1 MEIATETERKYD
13 VPETFELPDL
23 VGAGAVTGVGGAE
36 THDLDAT
43 YFDTE
48 DLRLMRNRRTLRR
61 RSGGHDAGW
70 HLKTPADGEGR
81 TEHRLP
87 AAGENTATGE
97 NKAKAN
103 GKGGATRK
111 GAMTGKSAMAGNGA
125 TPGNDEVPDELAGL
139 VRAIVRRRPLAPVAR
154 LRTHRVETALRDAD
168 GRTLALVAQDQVR
181 AEAAGTESAWQEI
194 EVELVDGDPDLL
206 DEVERLLFAA
216 GARPAE
222 GPSKV
227 ARALAGRLA
236 AGKPEKTRSKINP
249 VLRYAR
255 EQRDAIVGLDPQ
267 ARRGEPRA
275 VHQMRV
281 ATRRLRSTLKTYRRW
296 FPETDLGDELRWLAG
311 VLGAVR
317 DPQVLEDA
325 LLAQVAQAGPEFAP
339 AAERVRAHLEH
350 RVEAGRT
357 ELAEALDS
365 DRYLTLLDRIDEL
378 VDTPKLAIPDPVG
391 RARKMLDKADRK
403 LDEALAS
410 GDQEEIHDSRKR
422 FKQARYAIELVTPEL
437 GNSAKRLVKTLTAL
451 QDGLGD
457 YQDSNIAREVL
468 RELGSGS
475 FHFGVLYGRQE
486 QVGRDALARV
496 PALAKA
502 ARRRKVRRVF

>member
-13 VPETFELPDL
+13 VPDSFELPDL
-23 VGAGAVTGVGGAE
+23 VGAGAIAGVDGAE

-43 YFDTE
+43 YFDTD
-48 DLRLMRNRRTLRR
+48 DLRLMRSRRTLRQ
-61 RSGGHDAGW
+61 RSGGNDAGW
-70 HLKTPADGEGR
+70 HLKTPGDGDGR

-87 AAGENTATGE
+87 
-97 NKAKAN
+97 
-103 GKGGATRK
+103 
-111 GAMTGKSAMAGNGA
+111 GNGS
-125 TPGNDEVPDELAGL
+125 DEVPGELTAL
-139 VRAIVRRRPLAPVAR
+139 VRSIVRRHPLGPVAR
-154 LRTHRVETALRDAD
+154 LRTHRVETPLRDAD
-168 GRTLALVAQDQVR
+168 GRTLALLALDQVH
-181 AEAAGTESAWQEI
+181 AESAGTESVWQEV
-194 EVELVDGDPDLL
+194 EVELVDGGPEVL
-206 DEVERLLFAA
+206 DEVERRLFAA

-236 AGKPEKTRSKINP
+236 AARPGKTKTKINP

-255 EQRDAIVGLDPQ
+255 EQRDAIIGYDPA

-296 FPETDLGDELRWLAG
+296 FPDSDLRDELRWLAAA
-311 VLGAVR
+311 LGAVR

-325 LLAQVAQAGPEFAP
+325 LLAQVAKAGPEFAP
-339 AAERVRAHLEH
+339 AAQRVRAHLEH

-357 ELAEALDS
+357 ELVEALDS

-378 VDTPKLAIPDPVG
+378 VDTPKLAIPDPVV
-391 RARKMLDKADRK
+391 RARQVLAKADRK
-403 LDEALAS
+403 LDEALES
-410 GDQEEIHDSRKR
+410 RVEEEIHDSRKG

-437 GNSAKRLVKTLTAL
+437 GKPAKRLVKTLTAL

-468 RELGSGS
+468 RELGSDS
-475 FHFGVLYGRQE
+475 FLFGVLYGRQE
-486 QVGRDALARV
+486 QVGKEALARV
-496 PALAKA
+496 PALVKA
-502 ARRRKVRRVF
+502 SRRRKVRRVF

>member
-23 VGAGAVTGVGGAE
+23 VGVGEIAAVDGAE

-48 DLRLMRNRRTLRR
+48 DLRLMRNRRTLRQ
-61 RSGGHDAGW
+61 RSGGNDAGW
-70 HLKTPADGEGR
+70 HLKTPGDGAGR

-87 AAGENTATGE
+87 A
-97 NKAKAN
+97 N
-103 GKGGATRK
+103 GT
-111 GAMTGKSAMAGNGA
+111 
-125 TPGNDEVPDELAGL
+125 EVPGELTAL
-139 VRAIVRRRPLAPVAR
+139 VRAIVRRSPLGPVAR
-154 LRTHRVETALRDAD
+154 LRTHRVETPLRDAG
-168 GRTLALVAQDQVR
+168 GRTLALVAQDRVT
-181 AEAAGTESAWQEI
+181 AESDGSETVWQEV
-194 EVELVDGDPDLL
+194 EVELVDGDATILDAVEQRLL
-206 DEVERLLFAA
+206 DA

-236 AGKPEKTRSKINP
+236 ATKGKKTRPQSNP
-249 VLRYAR
+249 VMLYAR
-255 EQRDAIVGLDPQ
+255 EQRDAILGHDPA

-281 ATRRLRSTLKTYRRW
+281 ATRRLRSTLKTYRKA
-296 FPETDLGDELRWLAG
+296 FDEQDLRDELRWLAG

-317 DPQVLEDA
+317 DPQVLEEK
-325 LLAQVAQAGPEFAP
+325 LLGLVEEAGPEFAHT
-339 AAERVRAHLEH
+339 AARVRSHLEH
-350 RVEAGRT
+350 RVEAGRA
-357 ELAEALDS
+357 ELAEALES
-365 DRYLTLLDRIDEL
+365 DRYLDLLDHIDEL
-378 VDTPKLAIPDPVG
+378 VDHGSPKTPDPVR
-391 RARKMLDKADRK
+391 RARKVLEKADAK
-403 LDEALAS
+403 LDAALKS
-410 GDQEEIHDSRKR
+410 GVEEEIHDSRKG
-422 FKQARYAIELVTPEL
+422 FKQARYAVELIAPEA
-437 GNSAKRLVKTLTAL
+437 GKPAKGLVKALTDL

-457 YQDSNIAREVL
+457 YQDSNIARGVL
-468 RELGSGS
+468 RELGSDS

-486 QVGRDALARV
+486 QVGRDALAGV

>member
-13 VPETFELPDL
+13 VPATFELPDL
-23 VGAGAVTGVGGAE
+23 VGAGAVAGADDAE
-36 THDLDAT
+36 IHDLDAT

-61 RSGGHDAGW
+61 RSGGNDAGW
-70 HLKTPADGEGR
+70 HLKTPGDGSGR

-87 AAGENTATGE
+87 ADGDT
-97 NKAKAN
+97 
-103 GKGGATRK
+103 
-111 GAMTGKSAMAGNGA
+111 
-125 TPGNDEVPDELAGL
+125 VPDELVAV
-139 VRAIVRRRPLAPVAR
+139 VRAIVRRRPLGPVAR
-154 LRTHRVETALRDAD
+154 LRTHRVETPLRDAD

-181 AEAAGTESAWQEI
+181 AESQGEESTWQEI
-194 EVELVDGDPDLL
+194 EVELVDGDTAVL
-206 DEVERLLFAA
+206 DEVERRLFEA

-236 AGKPEKTRSKINP
+236 SLDKGTTKGKVNP

-255 EQRDAIVGLDPQ
+255 EQRDAIVGHDPA

-281 ATRRLRSTLKTYRRW
+281 ATRRLRSTLKTYKRS
-296 FPETDLGDELRWLAG
+296 FPESDLRDELRWLAA

-317 DPQVLEDA
+317 DPQVLEEKLLGLVTDA
-325 LLAQVAQAGPEFAP
+325 GDEFAP
-339 AAERVRAHLEH
+339 AAERIRAHLED
-350 RVEAGRT
+350 RIESGRAD
-357 ELAEALDS
+357 LVAALDS
-365 DRYLTLLDRIDEL
+365 DRYLTLLDRIDEM
-378 VDTPKLAIPDPVG
+378 VATRKLEIPDPVE
-391 RARKMLDKADRK
+391 RARQVLAKADRK
-403 LDEALAS
+403 LDEALDS
-410 GDQEEIHDSRKR
+410 GVEEEIHDSRKG
-422 FKQARYAIELVTPEL
+422 FKQARYAIELIAPDAGKST
-437 GNSAKRLVKTLTAL
+437 KRLVKALTAL
-451 QDGLGD
+451 QDGLGA

-468 RELGSGS
+468 RELGENN

-486 QVGRDALARV
+486 QVGRETLAEV
-496 PALAKA
+496 PTLAKA